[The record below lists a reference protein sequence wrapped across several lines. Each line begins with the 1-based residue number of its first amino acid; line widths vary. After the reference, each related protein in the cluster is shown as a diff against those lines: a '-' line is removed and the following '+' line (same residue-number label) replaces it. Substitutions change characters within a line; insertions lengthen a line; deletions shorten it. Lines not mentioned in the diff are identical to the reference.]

1 MGRPV
6 ENEEV
11 VTLRQLLVLKEA
23 RLAEAMAE
31 IEQLKRHIAGKPRE
45 HTVLP
50 SSVPVDAAYDTHQ

>member
-31 IEQLKRHIAGKPRE
+31 IEQLKRHIAGKP

-50 SSVPVDAAYDTHQ
+50 SSVPVDAACDTPP